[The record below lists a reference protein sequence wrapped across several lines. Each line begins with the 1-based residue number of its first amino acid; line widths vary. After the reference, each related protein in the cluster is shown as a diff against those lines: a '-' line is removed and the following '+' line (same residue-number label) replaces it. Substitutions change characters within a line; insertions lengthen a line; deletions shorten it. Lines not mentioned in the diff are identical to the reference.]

1 MNKDW
6 PNIPRIGGK
15 PFFTLVKLIEVDAKL
30 HEFKE
35 FEKTFEKDE
44 ILEI

>member
-1 MNKDW
+1 MFLVLVVNLFK
-6 PNIPRIGGK
+6 I
-15 PFFTLVKLIEVDAKL
+15 LVKLIEVHAKL
-30 HEFKE
+30 HEFEE